1 MQLHHKGYLLVL
13 LEKKQCEW
21 DKPLI
26 KSAMQAYQLSGR
38 YWFNHFSIILDE
50 LASAG
55 LILRENHQVD
65 TVTDRLMFQYAMS
78 DFGRERMR
86 DTGLL
91 KAY

>member
-1 MQLHHKGYLLVL
+1 MKLHHKGYLLVS
-13 LEKKQCEW
+13 LEKRRCEW

-26 KSAMQAYQLSGR
+26 EDAMQAYQLVGH
-38 YWFNHFSIILDE
+38 YWFKHFCIILDE

-55 LILRENHQVD
+55 LILREDHQVD
-65 TVTDRLMFQYAMS
+65 TVTERLMFQYAMS

-91 KAY
+91 